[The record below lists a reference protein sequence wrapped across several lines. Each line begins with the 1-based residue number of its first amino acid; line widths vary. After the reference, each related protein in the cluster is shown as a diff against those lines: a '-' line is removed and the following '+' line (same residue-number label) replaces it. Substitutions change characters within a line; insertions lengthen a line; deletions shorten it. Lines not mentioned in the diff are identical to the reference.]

1 LQRWEL
7 FKNFD
12 HFRQLFVVLYKSG
25 HTKCFYWITPY
36 IFVARNNKFE
46 HPVMLKTVII
56 DDDYVSRM
64 VLREMLE
71 KFLDNIEI
79 LGEAGTVA
87 DGVKLIEDT
96 DPELV
101 LLDISMPDGTGFDLL
116 DKLKTFN
123 FKLIF
128 ITAYSEYAVKAFKYS
143 AFDYIIKPLNIDELT
158 KAILRIPHIKRV
170 DNNIRVKTLKENLL
184 TPDDNTSKT
193 VALPEINGFAI
204 VNVENI
210 VRCEG
215 KRNYTR
221 IIFKNSPEKLVSRTL
236 LEFEHLL
243 TPLGFVRIH
252 RSHLVNILN
261 VVRYLKS
268 EGGMVELK
276 TGEQLKVSPKHKE
289 NLLNRLLFNKL

>member
-1 LQRWEL
+1 
-7 FKNFD
+7 
-12 HFRQLFVVLYKSG
+12 
-25 HTKCFYWITPY
+25 
-36 IFVARNNKFE
+36 
-46 HPVMLKTVII
+46 MLKTVII
-56 DDDYVSRM
+56 DDDYVSRLI
-64 VLREMLE
+64 LRDMLE
-71 KFLDNIEI
+71 KFLDDIEI

-116 DKLKTFN
+116 DKLKSIN

-143 AFDYIIKPLNIDELT
+143 AFDYIIKPLDFDELT
-158 KAILRIPHIKRV
+158 KAIKRIPHIKQV
-170 DNNIRVKTLKENLL
+170 DNNVRVKTLKDKLLL
-184 TPDDNTSKT
+184 TDETASKT

-204 VNVENI
+204 INADDI

-221 IIFKNSPEKLVSRTL
+221 IIFKDTSEKIVSRTL

-243 TPLGFVRIH
+243 APLGFVRIH
-252 RSHLVNILN
+252 RSHLVNFQN
-261 VVRYLKS
+261 VVRYIKS
-268 EGGMVELK
+268 DGGMVELK
-276 TGEQLKVSPKHKE
+276 TGELLKVSPKHKE
-289 NLLNRLLFNKL
+289 SLLNKLLYNKL

>member
-1 LQRWEL
+1 
-7 FKNFD
+7 
-12 HFRQLFVVLYKSG
+12 
-25 HTKCFYWITPY
+25 
-36 IFVARNNKFE
+36 
-46 HPVMLKTVII
+46 MLKTVII

-64 VLREMLE
+64 ILRDMLE

-87 DGVKLIEDT
+87 DGVKLIEIT

-116 DKLKTFN
+116 DKLKSIN

-143 AFDYIIKPLNIDELT
+143 AFDYIIKPLNVEDLT
-158 KAILRIPHIKRV
+158 KAIKRIPHIKQV
-170 DNNIRVKTLKENLL
+170 DNKVRVKTLKDNLL
-184 TPDDNTSKT
+184 SNEETTSKT

-204 VNVENI
+204 INAEDI

-221 IIFKNSPEKLVSRTL
+221 IIFKDSSEKIVSRTL

-243 TPLGFVRIH
+243 APLGFVRIH
-252 RSHLVNILN
+252 RSHLVNFQN
-261 VVRYLKS
+261 VVRYIKS
-268 EGGMVELK
+268 AGGMVELK
-276 TGEQLKVSPKHKE
+276 TGELLKVSPKHKE
-289 NLLNRLLFNKL
+289 NLLNKLLYNKL

>member
-1 LQRWEL
+1 
-7 FKNFD
+7 
-12 HFRQLFVVLYKSG
+12 
-25 HTKCFYWITPY
+25 
-36 IFVARNNKFE
+36 
-46 HPVMLKTVII
+46 MLKTIII

-71 KFLDNIEI
+71 KFLENIEI

-87 DGVKLIEDT
+87 DGVRLIESTNPD
-96 DPELV
+96 LV

-116 DKLKTFN
+116 DKLKAIN

-128 ITAYSEYAVKAFKYS
+128 ITAYSEYAIKAFKYS
-143 AFDYIIKPLNIDELT
+143 AFDYIVKPLNVQELT
-158 KAILRIPHIKRV
+158 KAIMRIPHINRV
-170 DNNIRVKTLKENLL
+170 DSKVRVKTLKENLL
-184 TPDDNTSKT
+184 SADENASKT

-204 VNVENI
+204 VNVEDI
-210 VRCEG
+210 IRCEG

-221 IIFKNSPEKLVSRTL
+221 IIFKEAPEKVVSRTL

-243 TPLGFVRIH
+243 SPLGFVRIH

-268 EGGMVELK
+268 DGGMVELK
-276 TGEQLKVSPKHKE
+276 TGELLKVSPKHKE
-289 NLLNRLLFNKL
+289 ELLNKLLFNKL

>member
-1 LQRWEL
+1 
-7 FKNFD
+7 
-12 HFRQLFVVLYKSG
+12 
-25 HTKCFYWITPY
+25 
-36 IFVARNNKFE
+36 
-46 HPVMLKTVII
+46 MLKTVII

-64 VLREMLE
+64 ILRDMLE

-87 DGVKLIEDT
+87 DGVKLIEIT

-116 DKLKTFN
+116 DKLKSIN

-143 AFDYIIKPLNIDELT
+143 AFDYIIKPLNVEDLT
-158 KAILRIPHIKRV
+158 QAIKRIPHIKQI
-170 DNNIRVKTLKENLL
+170 DNKVRVKTLKDNLL
-184 TPDDNTSKT
+184 SNEETTSKT

-204 VNVENI
+204 INAEDI

-221 IIFKNSPEKLVSRTL
+221 IIFKDSSEKIVSRTL

-243 TPLGFVRIH
+243 APLGFVRIH
-252 RSHLVNILN
+252 RSHLVNFQN
-261 VVRYLKS
+261 VVRYIKS
-268 EGGMVELK
+268 AGGMVELK
-276 TGEQLKVSPKHKE
+276 TGELLKVSPKHKE
-289 NLLNRLLFNKL
+289 NLLNKLLYNKL

>member
-1 LQRWEL
+1 
-7 FKNFD
+7 
-12 HFRQLFVVLYKSG
+12 
-25 HTKCFYWITPY
+25 
-36 IFVARNNKFE
+36 
-46 HPVMLKTVII
+46 MLKTVII

-64 VLREMLE
+64 ILRDMLE
-71 KFLDNIEI
+71 KFLDNVKII
-79 LGEAGTVA
+79 GEAGTVS

-116 DKLKTFN
+116 DKLKSIN

-143 AFDYIIKPLNIDELT
+143 AFDYIVKPLNVDELT
-158 KAILRIPHIKRV
+158 KAIMRIPLIKQI
-170 DNNIRVKTLKENLL
+170 DNKVSVTTLKENLL
-184 TPDDNTSKT
+184 ASGESSSKT

-204 VNVENI
+204 VNIDDI

-221 IIFKNSPEKLVSRTL
+221 IIFKEASEKIVSRTL

-243 TPLGFVRIH
+243 APLGFVRIH
-252 RSHLVNILN
+252 RSHLVNIIN

-276 TGEQLKVSPKHKE
+276 TGELLKVSPKHKE
-289 NLLNRLLFNKL
+289 NLLNKLLFNKL

>member
-1 LQRWEL
+1 
-7 FKNFD
+7 
-12 HFRQLFVVLYKSG
+12 
-25 HTKCFYWITPY
+25 
-36 IFVARNNKFE
+36 
-46 HPVMLKTVII
+46 
-56 DDDYVSRM
+56 M

-71 KFLDNIEI
+71 KFLENIEV

-87 DGVKLIEDT
+87 EGVKLIEDT
-96 DPELV
+96 NPELV

-116 DKLKTFN
+116 DKLKSVN

-143 AFDYIIKPLNIDELT
+143 AFDYIIKPLNVDDLT

-170 DNNIRVKTLKENLL
+170 ENTVRVKTLKDNLMSH
-184 TPDDNTSKT
+184 DDSPSKT

-204 VNVENI
+204 VNIEDI

-243 TPLGFVRIH
+243 SPLGFVRIH

-289 NLLNRLLFNKL
+289 NLLNKLLYNKL

>member
-1 LQRWEL
+1 
-7 FKNFD
+7 
-12 HFRQLFVVLYKSG
+12 
-25 HTKCFYWITPY
+25 
-36 IFVARNNKFE
+36 
-46 HPVMLKTVII
+46 MLRTVII
-56 DDDYVSRM
+56 DDDEVSRM
-64 VLREMLE
+64 VLREMLL

-79 LGEAGTVA
+79 LGEAGTVSE
-87 DGVKLIEDT
+87 GIRLIEET

-116 DKLKTFN
+116 DHLKSVN

-143 AFDYIIKPLNIDELT
+143 AFDYIVKPLNVDELS
-158 KAILRIPHIKRV
+158 KAIQRIPLIKRV
-170 DNNIRVKTLKENLL
+170 DNKVRVKTLKENLL
-184 TPDDNTSKT
+184 APEEGTLKT

-204 VNVENI
+204 VNVEDI

-221 IIFKNSPEKLVSRTL
+221 IIFKQAPEKVVSRTL

-243 TPLGFVRIH
+243 APLGFVRIH

-268 EGGMVELK
+268 DGGMVELK
-276 TGEQLKVSPKHKE
+276 TGELLKVSPKHKE
-289 NLLNRLLFNKL
+289 DFLNRLLFNKL

>member
-1 LQRWEL
+1 
-7 FKNFD
+7 
-12 HFRQLFVVLYKSG
+12 
-25 HTKCFYWITPY
+25 
-36 IFVARNNKFE
+36 
-46 HPVMLKTVII
+46 MLKTVII

-64 VLREMLE
+64 ILRDMLE

-116 DKLKTFN
+116 DKLKSIN

-143 AFDYIIKPLNIDELT
+143 AFDYIIKPLNVEELT
-158 KAILRIPHIKRV
+158 KAIKRIPHIKQV
-170 DNNIRVKTLKENLL
+170 DNKVRVKSLKDNLFSNEE
-184 TPDDNTSKT
+184 TTSKT

-204 VNVENI
+204 INAEDI

-221 IIFKNSPEKLVSRTL
+221 IIFKDNSEKIVSRTL

-243 TPLGFVRIH
+243 APLGFVRIH
-252 RSHLVNILN
+252 RSHLVNFQN
-261 VVRYLKS
+261 VVRYIKS
-268 EGGMVELK
+268 AGGMVELK
-276 TGEQLKVSPKHKE
+276 TGELLKVSPKHKE
-289 NLLNRLLFNKL
+289 NLLNKLLYNKL

>member
-1 LQRWEL
+1 
-7 FKNFD
+7 
-12 HFRQLFVVLYKSG
+12 
-25 HTKCFYWITPY
+25 
-36 IFVARNNKFE
+36 
-46 HPVMLKTVII
+46 MLKTVII

-64 VLREMLE
+64 ILRDMLE

-87 DGVKLIEDT
+87 DGVKLIEIT

-116 DKLKTFN
+116 DKLKSIN

-143 AFDYIIKPLNIDELT
+143 AFDYIIKPLNVEDLT
-158 KAILRIPHIKRV
+158 KAIKRIPHIKQV
-170 DNNIRVKTLKENLL
+170 DNKVRVKTLKDNLL
-184 TPDDNTSKT
+184 SNEETTSKT

-204 VNVENI
+204 INDEDI

-221 IIFKNSPEKLVSRTL
+221 IIFKDSSEKIVSRTL

-243 TPLGFVRIH
+243 APLGFVRIH
-252 RSHLVNILN
+252 RSHLVNFQN
-261 VVRYLKS
+261 VVRYIKS
-268 EGGMVELK
+268 AGGMVELK
-276 TGEQLKVSPKHKE
+276 TGELLKVSPKHKE
-289 NLLNRLLFNKL
+289 NLLNKLLYNKL

>member
-1 LQRWEL
+1 L
-7 FKNFD
+7 
-12 HFRQLFVVLYKSG
+12 
-25 HTKCFYWITPY
+25 
-36 IFVARNNKFE
+36 NNQN
-46 HPVMLKTVII
+46 MLKTVII

-71 KFLDNIEI
+71 KFLDNIQI

-87 DGVKLIEDT
+87 DGVKLIEET
-96 DPELV
+96 NPELV

-116 DKLKTFN
+116 DKLKSIN

-128 ITAYSEYAVKAFKYS
+128 ITAYSEYAIKAFKYS
-143 AFDYIIKPLNIDELT
+143 AFDYIVKPLNVDELS
-158 KAILRIPHIKRV
+158 KAILRIPHINRIDSKV
-170 DNNIRVKTLKENLL
+170 RVKTLKENLL
-184 TPDDNTSKT
+184 TSDDSASKT

-204 VNVENI
+204 VNVEDI

-221 IIFKNSPEKLVSRTL
+221 IIFKEAPEKVVSRTL

-243 TPLGFVRIH
+243 SPLGFVRIH
-252 RSHLVNILN
+252 RSHLVNIQN

-268 EGGMVELK
+268 DGGMVELK
-276 TGEQLKVSPKHKE
+276 TGELLKVSPKHKE
-289 NLLNRLLFNKL
+289 DLLNKLLLNKL

>member
-1 LQRWEL
+1 
-7 FKNFD
+7 
-12 HFRQLFVVLYKSG
+12 
-25 HTKCFYWITPY
+25 
-36 IFVARNNKFE
+36 
-46 HPVMLKTVII
+46 MLKTVII
-56 DDDYVSRM
+56 DDDDVSRM
-64 VLREMLE
+64 VLRDILE

-79 LGEAGTVA
+79 IGEAASVA
-87 DGVKLIEDT
+87 DGVKLLENT

-116 DKLKTFN
+116 DQLKSIN

-143 AFDYIIKPLNIDELT
+143 AFDYIVKPLNVEELK
-158 KAILRIPHIKRV
+158 KAIMRIPLIDRV
-170 DNNIRVKTLKENLL
+170 DNKVRVKTLKENLQSQ
-184 TPDDNTSKT
+184 DDGALKT
-193 VALPEINGFAI
+193 VALPEFNGFAI
-204 VNVENI
+204 VNVEDI

-221 IIFKNSPEKLVSRTL
+221 IIFKEASEKVVSRTL

-276 TGEQLKVSPKHKE
+276 TGELLKVSPKHKE
-289 NLLNRLLFNKL
+289 NLLNKLLFNKL

>member
-1 LQRWEL
+1 
-7 FKNFD
+7 
-12 HFRQLFVVLYKSG
+12 
-25 HTKCFYWITPY
+25 
-36 IFVARNNKFE
+36 
-46 HPVMLKTVII
+46 MLKTVII

-79 LGEAGTVA
+79 LGEAGSVEE
-87 DGVKLIEDT
+87 GVKLIEDT

-101 LLDISMPDGTGFDLL
+101 LLDISMSDGTGFDLL
-116 DKLKTFN
+116 DKLKTVN

-143 AFDYIIKPLNIDELT
+143 AFDYIVKPLNVDELT
-158 KAILRIPHIKRV
+158 KAIMRIPHIPRV
-170 DNNIRVKTLKENLL
+170 ENKVRVKTLKDNMMSLDENA
-184 TPDDNTSKT
+184 SKT

-204 VNVENI
+204 VKVEDI

-221 IIFKNSPEKLVSRTL
+221 IIFKAAPEKVVSRTL

-243 TPLGFVRIH
+243 APLGFVRIH

-261 VVRYLKS
+261 VVRYLKTD
-268 EGGMVELK
+268 GGMVELK
-276 TGEQLKVSPKHKE
+276 TGELLKVSPKHKE
-289 NLLNRLLFNKL
+289 DLLNKLLSNKL

>member
-1 LQRWEL
+1 
-7 FKNFD
+7 
-12 HFRQLFVVLYKSG
+12 
-25 HTKCFYWITPY
+25 
-36 IFVARNNKFE
+36 
-46 HPVMLKTVII
+46 MLKTVII

-64 VLREMLE
+64 ILREMLE

-79 LGEAGTVA
+79 LGEAGTVEE
-87 DGVKLIEDT
+87 GVNLIEET

-116 DKLKTFN
+116 DKLKTIN

-128 ITAYSEYAVKAFKYS
+128 ITAYSEYAIKAFKYS
-143 AFDYIIKPLNIDELT
+143 AFDYIVKPLNVDELI
-158 KAILRIPHIKRV
+158 KAIKRIPLIKRI
-170 DNNIRVKTLKENLL
+170 DNKVSVKTLKENLL
-184 TPDDNTSKT
+184 SSDENPSKT
-193 VALPEINGFAI
+193 VALPEFNGFAI
-204 VNVENI
+204 VNVEDI

-221 IIFKNSPEKLVSRTL
+221 IIFKEAPEKIVSRTL

-243 TPLGFVRIH
+243 SPQGFVRIH

-268 EGGMVELK
+268 DGGMVELK
-276 TGEQLKVSPKHKE
+276 TGEVLKVSPKHKE
-289 NLLNRLLFNKL
+289 NLLNKLLYNKL